1 MTREIFYIVIR
12 TGSGCRQNWE
22 MVEEAN
28 KSFENT
34 PPLVIVENNET
45 KKTERIML
53 RRGSQFLVTP
63 PYTED
68 FSVAYRGSRD

>member
-1 MTREIFYIVIR
+1 M
-12 TGSGCRQNWE
+12 
-22 MVEEAN
+22 EEAN

-68 FSVAYRGSRD
+68 FSVAYRGTPD